1 MDNTSNKIATAAITV
16 QPWHHIAEYTKYDSP
31 FNAYDLQNL
40 LQVRT
45 FIRKWILASW
55 HRWAPWGVYFI
66 LTANQSYQHLSD
78 NAFIIKFHIC
88 ISIWKGNEHWRR
100 KIRAVGTTVI
110 NGPCDQAASRAEG
123 VSHTTMR
130 ASAYKKR
137 HHRPVRAFR
146 KKMLSFKLRQCGGSL
161 SSLIIHPVMLR
172 ERERET
178 IPSQFVLNEWF

>member
-1 MDNTSNKIATAAITV
+1 MQIFPRLLSVEKKICFICLFALLKSHFIKVMDNTSNKIATAAITV

-123 VSHTTMR
+123 VSHTTMG

-137 HHRPVRAFR
+137 HHRPVRGFPEENAE
-146 KKMLSFKLRQCGGSL
+146 L
-161 SSLIIHPVMLR
+161 
-172 ERERET
+172 
-178 IPSQFVLNEWF
+178 

>member
-16 QPWHHIAEYTKYDSP
+16 QPWHHITEYTKYYSP

-40 LQVRT
+40 LLVRT
-45 FIRKWILASW
+45 FTRKWILASW
-55 HRWAPWGVYFI
+55 HWWAPWGVYFI

-100 KIRAVGTTVI
+100 KIRAEGTTVI

-123 VSHTTMR
+123 VSHTTMG

-137 HHRPVRAFR
+137 RHRPVKAFR
-146 KKMLSFKLRQCGGSL
+146 KKMLILRKKEKLRGL
-161 SSLIIHPVMLR
+161 SSPMSLWSSIL
-172 ERERET
+172 
-178 IPSQFVLNEWF
+178 